1 MSRYRLY
8 PTPIQEVVLLGHCA
22 SARFVWNLAIEQRSW
37 WQPGRGSPPGF
48 CMQCRQLTDAR
59 AAFPWLAEGSIIV
72 QQQALRDFHQAWSN
86 YVAALRTW
94 RSRVARLPT
103 EEHSGPPGP
112 PSWRKRGVDEGF
124 RVVAVEPGNVR
135 RLNRHWGAVK
145 VPKLG
150 WVRFRWS
157 RAVPMATSY
166 RMTCNRVGRWHV
178 AFAAIPPSIPAPGNG
193 RVVGV
198 DLGVTVSAALST
210 GELLAAP
217 SLHPAEA
224 RRLRLLQRRLARGKR
239 GSNRRARAKRALA
252 RLYARAADRR
262 TNWVEQTSTDLARR
276 FDLIRVEDLDV
287 RAMTKSA
294 KGTVERPG
302 KRVRQKAGLNR
313 GILGQGW
320 GQVVT
325 RLEQKAPGR
334 VERTPAAFT
343 SQRCHVCGHVAAE
356 SRKSQAL
363 FACVACA
370 WTGNAD
376 VNAACNIA
384 AGRAVP
390 ARGGSG
396 SPGLMNREPHHVT
409 SSVA

>member
-8 PTPIQEVVLLGHCA
+8 PTPNQQAALLRHCA

-37 WQPGRGSPPGF
+37 WQPGRGSAPGF
-48 CMQCRQLTDAR
+48 SLQCRQLTDAR
-59 AAFPWLAEGSIIV
+59 AAFPWLAEGSIII

-86 YVAALRTW
+86 YAAALRTW
-94 RSRVARLPT
+94 RVRVAGLPIG
-103 EEHSGPPGP
+103 ERQAPPGP

-124 RVVAVEPGNVR
+124 RVVAVGPGKVR
-135 RLNRHWGAVK
+135 QLNCRWGAVM

-157 RAVPMATSY
+157 RAVPAATSY
-166 RMTCNRVGRWHV
+166 RVTCDRAGRWHV
-178 AFAAIPPSIPAPGNG
+178 AFAAIPPAIPAPGNG

-198 DLGVTVSAALST
+198 DRGVTVSAALST
-210 GELLAAP
+210 GELLVAP
-217 SLHPAEA
+217 SLRPAEA
-224 RRLRLLQRRLARGKR
+224 RRLRLLQRRLARAKR
-239 GSNRRARAKRALA
+239 GSNRRARVKRAVA
-252 RLYARAADRR
+252 RLHARAADRR

-276 FDLIRVEDLDV
+276 FDTIRVEDLNV
-287 RAMTKSA
+287 QAMTKSA

-302 KRVRQKAGLNR
+302 KQVRQKAGLNR

-320 GQVVT
+320 GRVVT

-334 VERTPAAFT
+334 VEKTPAAFT
-343 SQRCHVCGHVAAE
+343 SQQCHVCGHVAAE

-363 FACVACA
+363 FACMACG

-376 VNAACNIA
+376 VNAARNIA

-390 ARGGSG
+390 VRGGSG
-396 SPGLMNREPHHVT
+396 SPGPMNREPHHVA
-409 SSVA
+409 SSAA

>member
-8 PTPIQEVVLLGHCA
+8 PTKTQEVALLGHCA
-22 SARFVWNLAIEQRSW
+22 SARFVWNLATEQRSW
-37 WQPGRGSPPGF
+37 WQPGRGSTPGF
-48 CMQCRQLTDAR
+48 SMQCRQLTDAR

-94 RSRVARLPT
+94 RVRVARLPT
-103 EEHSGPPGP
+103 GEHPSPPGP
-112 PSWRKRGVDEGF
+112 PSWRKRGRDEGF
-124 RVVAVEPGNVR
+124 RVVAVEPGEVR
-135 RLNRHWGAVK
+135 RLNWNWGAVK

-157 RAVPMATSY
+157 RAVPAATSY
-166 RMTCNRVGRWHV
+166 RVTCDRAGRWHV
-178 AFAAIPPSIPAPGNG
+178 AFAAVPPAIPAPGNG

-198 DLGVTVSAALST
+198 DRGVTVSAALST

-217 SLHPAEA
+217 SLRPAEA
-224 RRLRLLQRRLARGKR
+224 RRMRLLQRRLARATR
-239 GSNRRARAKRALA
+239 GSNRRARVKRAVA

-276 FDLIRVEDLDV
+276 FDTVRVEDLDV
-287 RAMTKSA
+287 QAMTRSA

-320 GQVVT
+320 GRVVT

-334 VERTPAAFT
+334 VEKTPAAFT

-356 SRKSQAL
+356 SRKGQAF

-390 ARGGSG
+390 VRGGSG
-396 SPGLMNREPHHVT
+396 SPGPKNREPHHVV
-409 SSVA
+409 SSAA